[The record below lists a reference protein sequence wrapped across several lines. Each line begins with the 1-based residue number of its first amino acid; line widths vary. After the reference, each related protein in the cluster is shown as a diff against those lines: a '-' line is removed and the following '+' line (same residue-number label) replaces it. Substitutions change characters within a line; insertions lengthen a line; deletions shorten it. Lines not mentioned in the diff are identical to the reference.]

1 MFLLVLGTGSCSKE
15 STQKDSIVYGLTLS
29 PSGIDPHINA
39 SAELGIPLSSVY
51 DTLVFQD
58 PETKEFVP
66 GLAKSWTISLDGL
79 TYTFSLRDDVLF
91 HDGTK
96 FNADAVKANL
106 EYIVNPEHLSQK
118 ASLMLGPFD
127 RAEVIDEFSV
137 SILLKEPF
145 APLLDSLSQVYLG
158 MASPAALDEW
168 GMTDYQFHQ
177 VGTGPY
183 RFVEYIPNDH
193 LTIEKNPDY
202 AWAPN
207 IYHQTSAEIDEIVF
221 KFYGDVAT
229 RSLALETGEA
239 DIIGEIPP
247 HDANRLS
254 ESEEFVL
261 NPIPIPGQPTQ
272 FFFNT
277 TNEPTN
283 NPRLREAL
291 ITALDRSFIVETIF
305 GEFSPIADGPL
316 SHELFAYASGAG
328 YPSYNPE
335 YASDIMDELGWILDA
350 VTQQRQRDDESL
362 ELRVVVPPWGSNP
375 EIGQLISAAWEKL
388 GIEVIL
394 EVAPGF
400 GPLKQAQESG
410 EYNLIGINF
419 FGTDPDLL
427 SSFYSGDGFYNWT
440 GYQNSELDAL
450 LMEAITITH
459 DYQKRQSYYAEVSE
473 IIRDEVLLIPIR
485 DYVNLVVARSDIGGL
500 RFSPQG
506 WFPYLI
512 DLHRVP

>member
-261 NPIPIPGQPTQ
+261 PTHPIFLQ
-272 FFFNT
+272 
-277 TNEPTN
+277 
-283 NPRLREAL
+283 
-291 ITALDRSFIVETIF
+291 
-305 GEFSPIADGPL
+305 
-316 SHELFAYASGAG
+316 
-328 YPSYNPE
+328 YN
-335 YASDIMDELGWILDA
+335 
-350 VTQQRQRDDESL
+350 
-362 ELRVVVPPWGSNP
+362 
-375 EIGQLISAAWEKL
+375 K
-388 GIEVIL
+388 
-394 EVAPGF
+394 
-400 GPLKQAQESG
+400 
-410 EYNLIGINF
+410 
-419 FGTDPDLL
+419 
-427 SSFYSGDGFYNWT
+427 
-440 GYQNSELDAL
+440 
-450 LMEAITITH
+450 
-459 DYQKRQSYYAEVSE
+459 
-473 IIRDEVLLIPIR
+473 
-485 DYVNLVVARSDIGGL
+485 
-500 RFSPQG
+500 
-506 WFPYLI
+506 
-512 DLHRVP
+512 